1 MGPRK
6 FGFAPGGNNGD
17 KYGISDVNRRE
28 YRDMVMRKYHENSA
42 KSNSKITEPKIE
54 NAITENKVNVA
65 EENNIEAN
73 SPKVENAAGN
83 MKSEK
88 VDYIDWPDWRIVVGY
103 GEKEDRQAEA
113 EDEIADVNNAEIS
126 ELKDEPIVEDV
137 NSIVEDAE
145 PSAKVDNA
153 IEDVKPVVEDARL
166 SAKELAAIWAESL
179 EAQRLARENYTEDV
193 KPIVEDAKPITEDVN
208 SENQNTMQPDKARE
222 EYYARKHEERAAQ
235 LAQFRMNE
243 YKEKTG
249 EQVDKNESDRKLELR
264 HQFDQIK
271 LETDTFLKMQAGL
284 GLMNEKEIRDY
295 KDNLN
300 KQEKNALE
308 YMRDGGDGSLAP
320 MENLMKRSLD
330 QISVFEAN
338 IQATPEY
345 QEMER
350 KKALVKK
357 GLDAIKERRGN
368 DAELGV
374 NDFHFKEKAYKMQAN
389 LAEREFL
396 AKAFS
401 AEDKKNTNEAL
412 NAATEKFNKLDEE
425 AIKLTRELKAG
436 GRKLTFEDYQKIDA
450 AWGASAAAEAKVNE
464 IKNADR
470 KEIAFD
476 FAKNQYEK
484 VHKGEQMNGV
494 EGSFLSKFN
503 VLTGEDTIEKFEPTV
518 KDKMGE
524 VAAKMTNKEDTPEGN
539 PEGESGDNPKGD
551 PEVDPSSDSKDPEV
565 DPNGKPKDPEA
576 DPNGK
581 PKDSEA
587 DPNGKP
593 KDSEADPNSD
603 PKDPEV
609 DPSSDSKDPEVDPS
623 GDPKDPEVDPN
634 GKPKDPEADP
644 NGKPKD
650 SEADPSDSEKDKKKG
665 LVAGVIDKIK
675 KHSHNIKLFLGVAG
689 AAVAIAFLAQ
699 SGSKFFAN
707 NTAVEQG
714 MDKENN
720 GNTDGDVEGALAEHD
735 AGNEVDSLIK
745 GNSFNI
751 MVDGNETK
759 IELND
764 NINPEF
770 PGFTDSRRSGNDMT
784 FVDRSGLESLKE
796 QGASSEALGA
806 EGMKEILNTM
816 ENPNMASYLGASFGA
831 FEMADSPTAVNDIT
845 YMIQHGD
852 AEAQVAIKEK
862 ANNTIANFLEGSTLK
877 LGSIMNETYQ
887 SGYASNNGG
896 EGNLQVDMALDKDGV
911 FHKDQAVEFVYAE
924 NKDGENIMDMN
935 VRDGFKE
942 NSLRA
947 LGVIEKNASDGEV
960 MNIMSSVKILGINV
974 KCGQVIFQYL
984 KTEKKE
990 VTKTVDKTEVTT
1002 SVVTPENVE
1011 VVENKEPEPSKPKN
1025 ETPPSTPKENPKTP
1039 ENNASEGKTNTA
1051 STDGNQQK
1059 MGKVEADKAI
1069 YEFGDENHDAT
1080 KQLPGSEIEDKAV
1093 FDQMVREAAK
1103 QNLTPNSYV
1112 TTQDN
1117 SQGVVHQE
1125 DVATEKQADAENRSV
1140 LAEEKPVERQDI
1152 QGSHSE
1158 DKSFSDNDLGNIAK
1172 EAKADNTL
1180 AHESGQTTTVDTT
1193 SSSEQ

>member
-54 NAITENKVNVA
+54 NAIAENKVNVA

-88 VDYIDWPDWRIVVGY
+88 VDYIDWPDWRMVVGY

-113 EDEIADVNNAEIS
+113 EDETADVNNAEIS

-137 NSIVEDAE
+137 KSIVEDAE

-284 GLMNEKEIRDY
+284 GLMSEKEIRDY

-308 YMRDGGDGSLAP
+308 YMREGGDGSLAP

-436 GRKLTFEDYQKIDA
+436 GRKLTFEDYQKIDT

-464 IKNADR
+464 IKNADK

-518 KDKMGE
+518 KDKMGG

-539 PEGESGDNPKGD
+539 PEGESGDNPKGN
-551 PEVDPSSDSKDPEV
+551 PEVDPSGDPKDPET

-576 DPNGK
+576 DP
-581 PKDSEA
+581 
-587 DPNGKP
+587 
-593 KDSEADPNSD
+593 
-603 PKDPEV
+603 
-609 DPSSDSKDPEVDPS
+609 S
-623 GDPKDPEVDPN
+623 GDPKDPETDPN
-634 GKPKDPEADP
+634 GKPKDPEVDP

-675 KHSHNIKLFLGVAG
+675 KHGHNIKLFLGVAAG
-689 AAVAIAFLAQ
+689 AAMIAFLAQ

-714 MDKENN
+714 MDKDNN
-720 GNTDGDVEGALAEHD
+720 GDTDGNVAEALEKHD
-735 AGNEVDSLIK
+735 ASGETDGSENEKLNETVSYNVIVDGVEKTVELSDEVDTSAPDFT
-745 GNSFNI
+745 NPNRH
-751 MVDGNETK
+751 
-759 IELND
+759 LND
-764 NINPEF
+764 F
-770 PGFTDSRRSGNDMT
+770 GYMDM
-784 FVDRSGLESLKE
+784 SKLKEMKE
-796 QGASSEALGA
+796 QGASEEAMGFEAMNMLNEALRNPHILANTGA
-806 EGMKEILNTM
+806 NLGVFGDIDSYEDVNEITN
-816 ENPNMASYLGASFGA
+816 
-831 FEMADSPTAVNDIT
+831 
-845 YMIQHGD
+845 MIQNGD
-852 AEAQVAIKEK
+852 DESRAAIRHEVNEALAEFWNGATPKIGTLKAGTPYESCFATQVGGDGNFQINIARDMNGVVHDYDVFYLYGEKDGQDIFNKNELGGIKEK
-862 ANNTIANFLEGSTLK
+862 MMK
-877 LGSIMNETYQ
+877 
-887 SGYASNNGG
+887 
-896 EGNLQVDMALDKDGV
+896 K
-911 FHKDQAVEFVYAE
+911 
-924 NKDGENIMDMN
+924 
-935 VRDGFKE
+935 
-942 NSLRA
+942 
-947 LGVIEKNASDGEV
+947 LGVIKATDNADVRMAKMESGHCIVLEDCAGQDGYV
-960 MNIMSSVKILGINV
+960 LDVKDVPVLHFNQKKTNV
-974 KCGQVIFQYL
+974 D
-984 KTEKKE
+984 
-990 VTKTVDKTEVTT
+990 VTPTN
-1002 SVVTPENVE
+1002 TPENTE
-1011 VVENKEPEPSKPKN
+1011 TNNDKPAPKNETSAPKPKN
-1025 ETPPSTPKENPKTP
+1025 ETPPAPTPNGNPKTP
-1039 ENNASEGKTNTA
+1039 ENNVNDGKTNTA
-1051 STDGNQQK
+1051 SANEDDIKLGEVVK
-1059 MGKVEADKAI
+1059 EAGFTNREGMNDL
-1069 YEFGDENHDAT
+1069 NVQT
-1080 KQLPGSEIEDKAV
+1080 NLPGSEVTDKAQ
-1093 FDQMVREAAK
+1093 FDAMVKESIE
-1103 QNLTPNSYV
+1103 QNSNPN
-1112 TTQDN
+1112 TTWTFQDN
-1117 SQGVVHQE
+1117 SQGIVHQE
-1125 DVATEKQADAENRSV
+1125 GVATEKQADAENRSV
-1140 LAEEKPVERQDI
+1140 LPPETRPEQSTPE
-1152 QGSHSE
+1152 GSVSAGDKTSTAE
-1158 DKSFSDNDLGNIAK
+1158 DKDGLMSAAKSDN
-1172 EAKADNTL
+1172 TT
-1180 AHESGQTTTVDTT
+1180 AHESGQTRTVET
-1193 SSSEQ
+1193 SVSE

>member
-1 MGPRK
+1 MSVRNMNSVPS
-6 FGFAPGGNNGD
+6 GNNGD
-17 KYGISDVNRRE
+17 KDGMLDVNSRE
-28 YRDMVMRKYHENSA
+28 YKMNRQGYVDWRKE
-42 KSNSKITEPKIE
+42 KSE
-54 NAITENKVNVA
+54 
-65 EENNIEAN
+65 
-73 SPKVENAAGN
+73 
-83 MKSEK
+83 SEK
-88 VDYIDWPDWRIVVGY
+88 V
-103 GEKEDRQAEA
+103 QA
-113 EDEIADVNNAEIS
+113 
-126 ELKDEPIVEDV
+126 
-137 NSIVEDAE
+137 
-145 PSAKVDNA
+145 
-153 IEDVKPVVEDARL
+153 
-166 SAKELAAIWAESL
+166 L
-179 EAQRLARENYTEDV
+179 EVQRLAREKYYKEQHNL
-193 KPIVEDAKPITEDVN
+193 
-208 SENQNTMQPDKARE
+208 RE
-222 EYYARKHEERAAQ
+222 EQYNHEAGTSKDAER
-235 LAQFRMNE
+235 NE
-243 YKEKTG
+243 
-249 EQVDKNESDRKLELR
+249 NDRKIELR
-264 HQFDQIK
+264 HQFDQVK
-271 LETDTFLKMQAGL
+271 LEADTFLKMQAGL
-284 GLMNEKEIRDY
+284 GLMNEKEIREY

-308 YMRDGGDGSLAP
+308 YMRDGGEGSLVP

-330 QISVFEAN
+330 QISDFEAK

-345 QEMER
+345 QEMIR
-350 KKALVKK
+350 KKMLARK

-368 DAELGV
+368 DADLGV
-374 NDFHFKEKAYKMQAN
+374 NDFRFKEKVYKMQAN

-396 AKAFS
+396 SKAFS

-412 NAATEKFNKLDEE
+412 DAATEKFNKLDEE

-450 AWGASAAAEAKVNE
+450 AWGASAAAEAKMNE
-464 IKNADR
+464 IKNADK

-476 FAKNQYEK
+476 FAQNQYK
-484 VHKGEQMNGV
+484 KIQKGEQMSGV

-503 VLTGEDTIEKFEPTV
+503 VLTGEDTIDKFEPTV
-518 KDKMGE
+518 KDKLGKAAAMITETMDSVDNGKTDTKTEGGVENDSKQTVELPPAIIPGE
-524 VAAKMTNKEDTPEGN
+524 GVKKENQLINPGVEGGK
-539 PEGESGDNPKGD
+539 PGEGAEGE
-551 PEVDPSSDSKDPEV
+551 
-565 DPNGKPKDPEA
+565 PKDL
-576 DPNGK
+576 
-581 PKDSEA
+581 
-587 DPNGKP
+587 
-593 KDSEADPNSD
+593 
-603 PKDPEV
+603 
-609 DPSSDSKDPEVDPS
+609 
-623 GDPKDPEVDPN
+623 
-634 GKPKDPEADP
+634 
-644 NGKPKD
+644 
-650 SEADPSDSEKDKKKG
+650 EKEKKKG
-665 LVAGVIDKIK
+665 LVASVVEKIK
-675 KHSHNIKLFLGVAG
+675 KHGEGIKKFLLGAG
-689 AAVAIAFLAQ
+689 IIAAVALAAY
-699 SGSKFFAN
+699 GGNKFNTNN
-707 NTAVEQG
+707 NTAVEKS
-714 MDKENN
+714 MDNN
-720 GNTDGDVEGALAEHD
+720 GDTDGNVEEALAEHD
-735 AGNEVDSLIK
+735 AGSEVDSLIK

-990 VTKTVDKTEVTT
+990 ATKTVDKTEVTT

-1039 ENNASEGKTNTA
+1039 ENNVSEGKTNTA

-1103 QNLTPNSYV
+1103 QDLTPNSYV

-1117 SQGVVHQE
+1117 SQGIVHQE
-1125 DVATEKQADAENRSV
+1125 GVATEKQVDAENRSV
-1140 LAEEKPVERQDI
+1140 LPEEKTVVREDI

-1158 DKSFSDNDLGNIAK
+1158 DKSLTDVDIADAVRSANSDNKI
-1172 EAKADNTL
+1172 
-1180 AHESGQTTTVDTT
+1180 AHESGQTTTVDAT

>member
-1 MGPRK
+1 MGPK
-6 FGFAPGGNNGD
+6 NMNSAPSGNNNG
-17 KYGISDVNRRE
+17 
-28 YRDMVMRKYHENSA
+28 
-42 KSNSKITEPKIE
+42 
-54 NAITENKVNVA
+54 
-65 EENNIEAN
+65 
-73 SPKVENAAGN
+73 
-83 MKSEK
+83 
-88 VDYIDWPDWRIVVGY
+88 
-103 GEKEDRQAEA
+103 
-113 EDEIADVNNAEIS
+113 
-126 ELKDEPIVEDV
+126 
-137 NSIVEDAE
+137 
-145 PSAKVDNA
+145 
-153 IEDVKPVVEDARL
+153 L
-166 SAKELAAIWAESL
+166 SAKE
-179 EAQRLARENYTEDV
+179 QYYKDQHDARV
-193 KPIVEDAKPITEDVN
+193 
-208 SENQNTMQPDKARE
+208 
-222 EYYARKHEERAAQ
+222 AQ
-235 LAQFRMNE
+235 LAHFRMNNFKDSNGE
-243 YKEKTG
+243 SVDRGEK
-249 EQVDKNESDRKLELR
+249 DRKLELR

-284 GLMNEKEIRDY
+284 GLMSEKEIREY

-300 KQEKNALE
+300 RQENNALE
-308 YMRDGGDGSLAP
+308 YMRDGGDGNFAP
-320 MENLMKRSLD
+320 MENLMKRTLD
-330 QISVFEAN
+330 QISDFEAK

-345 QEMER
+345 QEMEQ
-350 KKALVKK
+350 KKALAKK
-357 GLDAIKERRGN
+357 GLDMIKERRDN
-368 DAELGV
+368 DANLGV
-374 NDFHFKEKAYKMQAN
+374 NDFHYKEKVYKMQAN
-389 LAEREFL
+389 LAEKDFL

-401 AEDKKNTNEAL
+401 AEDKKNSNEAL
-412 NAATEKFNKLDEE
+412 DAATEKFNKLDEE

-450 AWGASAAAEAKVNE
+450 AWGASAAAEAKMNE
-464 IKNADR
+464 IKNADK

-476 FAKNQYEK
+476 FAQNQYK
-484 VHKGEQMNGV
+484 KIQKGEQMSGV

-503 VLTGEDTIEKFEPTV
+503 VLTGEDTVEKFEPTV

-524 VAAKMTNKEDTPEGN
+524 VAAKITDVEET
-539 PEGESGDNPKGD
+539 
-551 PEVDPSSDSKDPEV
+551 
-565 DPNGKPKDPEA
+565 
-576 DPNGK
+576 
-581 PKDSEA
+581 
-587 DPNGKP
+587 
-593 KDSEADPNSD
+593 
-603 PKDPEV
+603 
-609 DPSSDSKDPEVDPS
+609 
-623 GDPKDPEVDPN
+623 
-634 GKPKDPEADP
+634 
-644 NGKPKD
+644 
-650 SEADPSDSEKDKKKG
+650 SEKDKAEDKIEEVAENESKQTVEFPPAIVPGEELKNENQIELSKDKKDNVDFGGISAEKIAEMEKTGGPVLLDADNQIWMQKLPKDQLEQLQKMLPKDQLEQLQKILEKQKNGTSKAEVVDSNKEEVEEPGEKSETKESDTESANIESSEKENSETEKKKG
-665 LVAGVIDKIK
+665 IVAGVIEKIK
-675 KHSHNIKLFLGVAG
+675 KHSDGIKRFALIAWTG
-689 AAVAIAFLAQ
+689 AMIALAAH
-699 SGSKFFAN
+699 GGNKINTNN
-707 NTAVEQG
+707 NTAVEKS
-714 MDKENN
+714 MDNS
-720 GNTDGDVEGALAEHD
+720 GNTDGNVEEALAEHD
-735 AGNEVDSLIK
+735 AGSEVDSLIK

-816 ENPNMASYLGASFGA
+816 ENPNMVSYLGASFGA

-852 AEAQVAIKEK
+852 TEAQVAIKEK

-990 VTKTVDKTEVTT
+990 ATKTLNKTEVTT

-1039 ENNASEGKTNTA
+1039 ENNVSEGKTNTA

-1103 QNLTPNSYV
+1103 QDLTPNSYV

-1117 SQGVVHQE
+1117 SQGIVHQE
-1125 DVATEKQADAENRSV
+1125 GVATEKQVDAEKRSV
-1140 LAEEKPVERQDI
+1140 LPEEKTVVREDI

-1158 DKSFSDNDLGNIAK
+1158 DKSLTDVDIADAVRSANSDNKI
-1172 EAKADNTL
+1172 
-1180 AHESGQTTTVDTT
+1180 AHESGQTTTVDAT

>member
-1 MGPRK
+1 MGPK
-6 FGFAPGGNNGD
+6 NMNFAPSRDNN
-17 KYGISDVNRRE
+17 N
-28 YRDMVMRKYHENSA
+28 
-42 KSNSKITEPKIE
+42 
-54 NAITENKVNVA
+54 
-65 EENNIEAN
+65 
-73 SPKVENAAGN
+73 
-83 MKSEK
+83 
-88 VDYIDWPDWRIVVGY
+88 
-103 GEKEDRQAEA
+103 
-113 EDEIADVNNAEIS
+113 
-126 ELKDEPIVEDV
+126 
-137 NSIVEDAE
+137 
-145 PSAKVDNA
+145 
-153 IEDVKPVVEDARL
+153 L
-166 SAKELAAIWAESL
+166 SAKE
-179 EAQRLARENYTEDV
+179 QYYKDQHDARV
-193 KPIVEDAKPITEDVN
+193 
-208 SENQNTMQPDKARE
+208 
-222 EYYARKHEERAAQ
+222 AQ
-235 LAQFRMNE
+235 LSQFRMNNF
-243 YKEKTG
+243 KETNG
-249 EQVDKNESDRKLELR
+249 ENVDRGESDRKLELR
-264 HQFDQIK
+264 HQFDQVK
-271 LETDTFLKMQAGL
+271 LEADTFLKMQAGL
-284 GLMNEKEIRDY
+284 GLMNEKEIREY

-300 KQEKNALE
+300 KQEMNALD
-308 YMRDGGDGSLAP
+308 YMRDGGDGSFAP
-320 MENLMKRSLD
+320 MENLMKRTLD
-330 QISVFEAN
+330 QISDFEAK

-345 QEMER
+345 QEMEQ
-350 KKALVKK
+350 KKALAKK
-357 GLDAIKERRGN
+357 GLDMIKERREN
-368 DAELGV
+368 DANLGV
-374 NDFHFKEKAYKMQAN
+374 NDFRYKEKVYKMQAN
-389 LAEREFL
+389 LAEKDFL
-396 AKAFS
+396 VKAFS
-401 AEDKKNTNEAL
+401 AEDKKNSNEAL
-412 NAATEKFNKLDEE
+412 DAATEKFNKLDEE

-450 AWGASAAAEAKVNE
+450 AWGASAAAEAKMNE
-464 IKNADR
+464 IKNADK

-476 FAKNQYEK
+476 FAQNQYK
-484 VHKGEQMNGV
+484 KIQKGEQMSGV

-524 VAAKMTNKEDTPEGN
+524 VAAKITDVEET
-539 PEGESGDNPKGD
+539 
-551 PEVDPSSDSKDPEV
+551 
-565 DPNGKPKDPEA
+565 
-576 DPNGK
+576 
-581 PKDSEA
+581 
-587 DPNGKP
+587 
-593 KDSEADPNSD
+593 
-603 PKDPEV
+603 
-609 DPSSDSKDPEVDPS
+609 
-623 GDPKDPEVDPN
+623 
-634 GKPKDPEADP
+634 
-644 NGKPKD
+644 
-650 SEADPSDSEKDKKKG
+650 SEKDKAEDKIEEVAENESKQTVEFSPAIVPGEESKSENQLESTKDKKDEVDFGGISAEKIAEMERTGGPVLLDADNQIWMQKLPKDQLEQLQKMLPKDQLEQLQKILENQKNGTSKAEVVDSNKEEVEEPGEKSETKESDTENADIESSEKENSETEKKKG
-665 LVAGVIDKIK
+665 IVAGVIEKIK
-675 KHSHNIKLFLGVAG
+675 KHSEGIKRFALIAGIGALVAL
-689 AAVAIAFLAQ
+689 AAH
-699 SGSKFFAN
+699 GGNKFNAN
-707 NTAVEQG
+707 NTAVEKS
-714 MDKENN
+714 MDNN
-720 GNTDGDVEGALAEHD
+720 GDTDGNVGEALAEHD
-735 AGNEVDSLIK
+735 TGSEVDSLIK

-960 MNIMSSVKILGINV
+960 MNIMSSIKILGINV

-990 VTKTVDKTEVTT
+990 ATKTVDKTEVTT
-1002 SVVTPENVE
+1002 SVVTPENIE

-1039 ENNASEGKTNTA
+1039 ENNVSEGKTNTA

-1103 QNLTPNSYV
+1103 QDLTPNSYV

-1117 SQGVVHQE
+1117 SQGIVHQE
-1125 DVATEKQADAENRSV
+1125 GVATEKQVDAENRSV
-1140 LAEEKPVERQDI
+1140 LPEEKTVVREDI

-1158 DKSFSDNDLGNIAK
+1158 DKSLTDVDIADAVRSANSDNKI
-1172 EAKADNTL
+1172 
-1180 AHESGQTTTVDTT
+1180 AHESGQTTTVDAT

>member
-1 MGPRK
+1 MGPK
-6 FGFAPGGNNGD
+6 NMNSAPSGNNNG
-17 KYGISDVNRRE
+17 
-28 YRDMVMRKYHENSA
+28 
-42 KSNSKITEPKIE
+42 
-54 NAITENKVNVA
+54 
-65 EENNIEAN
+65 
-73 SPKVENAAGN
+73 
-83 MKSEK
+83 
-88 VDYIDWPDWRIVVGY
+88 
-103 GEKEDRQAEA
+103 
-113 EDEIADVNNAEIS
+113 
-126 ELKDEPIVEDV
+126 
-137 NSIVEDAE
+137 
-145 PSAKVDNA
+145 
-153 IEDVKPVVEDARL
+153 L
-166 SAKELAAIWAESL
+166 SAKE
-179 EAQRLARENYTEDV
+179 QYYKDQHDARV
-193 KPIVEDAKPITEDVN
+193 
-208 SENQNTMQPDKARE
+208 
-222 EYYARKHEERAAQ
+222 AQ
-235 LAQFRMNE
+235 LAQFRMNNFKDSNGE
-243 YKEKTG
+243 SVDRGEK
-249 EQVDKNESDRKLELR
+249 DRKLELR

-284 GLMNEKEIRDY
+284 GLMSEKEIREY

-300 KQEKNALE
+300 RQENNALE
-308 YMRDGGDGSLAP
+308 YMRDGGEGSLVP

-330 QISVFEAN
+330 QISDFEAK

-345 QEMER
+345 QEMEQ
-350 KKALVKK
+350 KKALAKK
-357 GLDAIKERRGN
+357 GLDMIKERRDN
-368 DAELGV
+368 DANLGV
-374 NDFHFKEKAYKMQAN
+374 NDFHYKEKVYKMQAN
-389 LAEREFL
+389 LAEKDFL

-401 AEDKKNTNEAL
+401 AEDKKNSNEAL
-412 NAATEKFNKLDEE
+412 DAATEKFNKLDEE

-450 AWGASAAAEAKVNE
+450 AWGASAAAEAKMNE
-464 IKNADR
+464 IKNADK

-476 FAKNQYEK
+476 FAQNQYK
-484 VHKGEQMNGV
+484 KIQKGEQMSGV

-503 VLTGEDTIEKFEPTV
+503 VLTGEDTVEKFEPTV

-524 VAAKMTNKEDTPEGN
+524 VAARITDVEET
-539 PEGESGDNPKGD
+539 
-551 PEVDPSSDSKDPEV
+551 
-565 DPNGKPKDPEA
+565 
-576 DPNGK
+576 
-581 PKDSEA
+581 
-587 DPNGKP
+587 
-593 KDSEADPNSD
+593 
-603 PKDPEV
+603 
-609 DPSSDSKDPEVDPS
+609 
-623 GDPKDPEVDPN
+623 
-634 GKPKDPEADP
+634 
-644 NGKPKD
+644 
-650 SEADPSDSEKDKKKG
+650 SEKDKAEDKIEEVAENESKQTVVFPPAIVPGEELKNENQIELSKDKKDNVDFGGISAEKIAEMEKTGGPVLLDADNQIWMQKLPKDQLEQLQKMLPKDQLEQLQKILEEQKNGNSKTEAIDSNSNKTEEPSEKSETKESDTEDAEIENSEKENSETEKKKG
-665 LVAGVIDKIK
+665 FVAGVIEKIK
-675 KHSHNIKLFLGVAG
+675 KHSEGIKRFALVAG
-689 AAVAIAFLAQ
+689 IGALVALAAH
-699 SGSKFFAN
+699 GGNKFNAN
-707 NTAVEQG
+707 SNTAVEKS
-714 MDKENN
+714 MDNN
-720 GNTDGDVEGALAEHD
+720 GGTDGNVEGALAEHD
-735 AGNEVDSLIK
+735 TGSEVDSLIK

-770 PGFTDSRRSGNDMT
+770 PGFTDARRSGNDMT

-1002 SVVTPENVE
+1002 PVVTPENVE

-1025 ETPPSTPKENPKTP
+1025 ETPAPTPKENPKTP
-1039 ENNASEGKTNTA
+1039 ENNVSEGKTNTA
-1051 STDGNQQK
+1051 SANDGASKRDYTNRDSASEYLK
-1059 MGKVEADKAI
+1059 GE
-1069 YEFGDENHDAT
+1069 DERNAQT
-1080 KQLPGSEIEDKAV
+1080 NLPGSEITDKAQ
-1093 FDQMVREAAK
+1093 FDAMVKESIE
-1103 QNLTPNSYV
+1103 QNSNPN
-1112 TTQDN
+1112 TTWTFQDN
-1117 SQGVVHQE
+1117 SQGIVHQE
-1125 DVATEKQADAENRSV
+1125 GVATEKQTDAENRSV
-1140 LAEEKPVERQDI
+1140 LAEEKPVVSEDV
-1152 QGSHSE
+1152 QGSHGE
-1158 DKSFSDNDLGNIAK
+1158 NKSLTDVDIADAVRSATSDNK
-1172 EAKADNTL
+1172 L
-1180 AHESGQTTTVDTT
+1180 AHESGQTRTVNIDTN
-1193 SSSEQ
+1193 SEQ

>member
-1 MGPRK
+1 MGPK
-6 FGFAPGGNNGD
+6 NMNSAPSGNNNG
-17 KYGISDVNRRE
+17 
-28 YRDMVMRKYHENSA
+28 
-42 KSNSKITEPKIE
+42 
-54 NAITENKVNVA
+54 
-65 EENNIEAN
+65 
-73 SPKVENAAGN
+73 
-83 MKSEK
+83 
-88 VDYIDWPDWRIVVGY
+88 
-103 GEKEDRQAEA
+103 
-113 EDEIADVNNAEIS
+113 
-126 ELKDEPIVEDV
+126 
-137 NSIVEDAE
+137 
-145 PSAKVDNA
+145 
-153 IEDVKPVVEDARL
+153 L
-166 SAKELAAIWAESL
+166 SAKE
-179 EAQRLARENYTEDV
+179 QYYKDQHDARV
-193 KPIVEDAKPITEDVN
+193 
-208 SENQNTMQPDKARE
+208 
-222 EYYARKHEERAAQ
+222 AQ
-235 LAQFRMNE
+235 LAQFRMNNFKDSNGE
-243 YKEKTG
+243 SVDRGEK
-249 EQVDKNESDRKLELR
+249 DRKLELR

-284 GLMNEKEIRDY
+284 GLMSEKEIREY

-300 KQEKNALE
+300 RQENNALE
-308 YMRDGGDGSLAP
+308 YMRDGGDGNFAP
-320 MENLMKRSLD
+320 MENLMKRTLD
-330 QISVFEAN
+330 QISDFEAK

-345 QEMER
+345 QEMEQ
-350 KKALVKK
+350 KKALAKK
-357 GLDAIKERRGN
+357 GLDMIKERRDN
-368 DAELGV
+368 DANLGV
-374 NDFHFKEKAYKMQAN
+374 NDFHYKEKVYKMQAN
-389 LAEREFL
+389 LAEKDFL

-401 AEDKKNTNEAL
+401 AEDKKNSNEAL
-412 NAATEKFNKLDEE
+412 DAATEKFNKLDEE

-450 AWGASAAAEAKVNE
+450 AWGASAAAEAKMNE
-464 IKNADR
+464 IKNADK

-476 FAKNQYEK
+476 FAQNQYK
-484 VHKGEQMNGV
+484 KIQKGEQMSGV

-503 VLTGEDTIEKFEPTV
+503 VLTGEDTVEKFEPTV

-524 VAAKMTNKEDTPEGN
+524 VAAKITDVEET
-539 PEGESGDNPKGD
+539 
-551 PEVDPSSDSKDPEV
+551 
-565 DPNGKPKDPEA
+565 
-576 DPNGK
+576 
-581 PKDSEA
+581 
-587 DPNGKP
+587 
-593 KDSEADPNSD
+593 
-603 PKDPEV
+603 
-609 DPSSDSKDPEVDPS
+609 
-623 GDPKDPEVDPN
+623 
-634 GKPKDPEADP
+634 
-644 NGKPKD
+644 
-650 SEADPSDSEKDKKKG
+650 SEKDKAEDKIEEVAENESKQTVEFPPAIVPGEELKNENQIELSKDKKDNVDFG
-665 LVAGVIDKIK
+665 GISAEKIAEMEKTGGPVLLDADNQIWMQKLPKDQLEQLQKMLPKDQLEQLQKILENQKNGNSKTETVDPNSEATEGSSEKSETKESDTEDADIRNSEKESSETEKKKSIVAGVIEKIK
-675 KHSHNIKLFLGVAG
+675 KHSDGIKRFALIAWTG
-689 AAVAIAFLAQ
+689 AMIALAAH
-699 SGSKFFAN
+699 GGNKINTNN
-707 NTAVEQG
+707 NTAVEKS
-714 MDKENN
+714 MDNSGDTN
-720 GNTDGDVEGALAEHD
+720 GNVEEALAEYD
-735 AGNEVDSLIK
+735 AGSEVDSLIK

-862 ANNTIANFLEGSTLK
+862 ANNTIASFLEGSTLK

-1002 SVVTPENVE
+1002 PVVTPENVE

-1025 ETPPSTPKENPKTP
+1025 ETPAPTPKENPKTP
-1039 ENNASEGKTNTA
+1039 ENNVSEGKTNTA
-1051 STDGNQQK
+1051 SANEDDIKLSETVKEAGFANREGNDERNVQTNTPGGEVTD
-1059 MGKVEADKAI
+1059 AA
-1069 YEFGDENHDAT
+1069 H
-1080 KQLPGSEIEDKAV
+1080 

-1103 QNLTPNSYV
+1103 QDLTPNSFI

-1117 SQGVVHQE
+1117 SQGIVHQE
-1125 DVATEKQADAENRSV
+1125 GVATEKQTDAKNKSV
-1140 LAEEKPVERQDI
+1140 LPEESRPEQSNPE
-1152 QGSHSE
+1152 GSVLKE
-1158 DKSFSDNDLGNIAK
+1158 DKAETAQD
-1172 EAKADNTL
+1172 KADLMSAANADNAK
-1180 AHESGQTTTVDTT
+1180 AHESGQTRTVNIDTT
-1193 SSSEQ
+1193 SEQ

>member
-1 MGPRK
+1 MGPK
-6 FGFAPGGNNGD
+6 NMNSAPSGNNNG
-17 KYGISDVNRRE
+17 
-28 YRDMVMRKYHENSA
+28 
-42 KSNSKITEPKIE
+42 
-54 NAITENKVNVA
+54 
-65 EENNIEAN
+65 
-73 SPKVENAAGN
+73 
-83 MKSEK
+83 
-88 VDYIDWPDWRIVVGY
+88 
-103 GEKEDRQAEA
+103 
-113 EDEIADVNNAEIS
+113 
-126 ELKDEPIVEDV
+126 
-137 NSIVEDAE
+137 
-145 PSAKVDNA
+145 
-153 IEDVKPVVEDARL
+153 L
-166 SAKELAAIWAESL
+166 SAKE
-179 EAQRLARENYTEDV
+179 QYYKDQHDARV
-193 KPIVEDAKPITEDVN
+193 
-208 SENQNTMQPDKARE
+208 
-222 EYYARKHEERAAQ
+222 AQ
-235 LAQFRMNE
+235 LAQFRMNNFKDSNGE
-243 YKEKTG
+243 SVDRGEK
-249 EQVDKNESDRKLELR
+249 DRKLELR

-284 GLMNEKEIRDY
+284 GLMSEKEIREY

-300 KQEKNALE
+300 RQENNALE
-308 YMRDGGDGSLAP
+308 YMRDGGDGNFAP
-320 MENLMKRSLD
+320 MENLMKRTLD
-330 QISVFEAN
+330 QISDFEAK

-345 QEMER
+345 QEMEQ
-350 KKALVKK
+350 KKALAKK
-357 GLDAIKERRGN
+357 GLDMIKERRDN
-368 DAELGV
+368 DANLGV
-374 NDFHFKEKAYKMQAN
+374 NDFHYKEKVYKMQAN
-389 LAEREFL
+389 LAEKDFL

-401 AEDKKNTNEAL
+401 AEDKKNSNEAL
-412 NAATEKFNKLDEE
+412 DAATEKFNKLDEE

-450 AWGASAAAEAKVNE
+450 AWGASAAAEAKMNE
-464 IKNADR
+464 IKNADK

-476 FAKNQYEK
+476 FAQNQYK
-484 VHKGEQMNGV
+484 KIQKGEQMSGV

-503 VLTGEDTIEKFEPTV
+503 VLTGEDTVEKFEPTV

-524 VAAKMTNKEDTPEGN
+524 VAAKITDVEET
-539 PEGESGDNPKGD
+539 
-551 PEVDPSSDSKDPEV
+551 
-565 DPNGKPKDPEA
+565 
-576 DPNGK
+576 
-581 PKDSEA
+581 
-587 DPNGKP
+587 
-593 KDSEADPNSD
+593 
-603 PKDPEV
+603 
-609 DPSSDSKDPEVDPS
+609 
-623 GDPKDPEVDPN
+623 
-634 GKPKDPEADP
+634 
-644 NGKPKD
+644 
-650 SEADPSDSEKDKKKG
+650 SEKDKAEDKIEEVAENESKQTVEFPPAIVPGEELKNENQIELSKDKKDNVDFGGISAEKIAEMEKTGGPVLLDADNQIWMQKLPKDQLEQLQKMLEKQKNGNSKTETVDPNSETTEEPSEKSETKESDIEGANIESSKKENSEKENSETEKKKG
-665 LVAGVIDKIK
+665 IVAGVIEKIK
-675 KHSHNIKLFLGVAG
+675 KHSDGIKRFALIAWTG
-689 AAVAIAFLAQ
+689 AMIALAAH
-699 SGSKFFAN
+699 GGNKINTNN
-707 NTAVEQG
+707 NTAVEKS
-714 MDKENN
+714 MDNSGDTN
-720 GNTDGDVEGALAEHD
+720 GNVEEALAEYD
-735 AGNEVDSLIK
+735 AGSEVDPLIK

-764 NINPEF
+764 NVNPEF

-1002 SVVTPENVE
+1002 PVVTPENVE

-1025 ETPPSTPKENPKTP
+1025 ETPAPTPKENPKTP
-1039 ENNASEGKTNTA
+1039 ENNVSEGKTNTA
-1051 STDGNQQK
+1051 SANEDDIKLSKTVKEAGFTNREGN
-1059 MGKVEADKAI
+1059 
-1069 YEFGDENHDAT
+1069 DEHNVQT
-1080 KQLPGSEIEDKAV
+1080 STPGSEVTDAAH

-1103 QNLTPNSYV
+1103 QDLTPNSFI
-1112 TTQDN
+1112 TTEDN
-1117 SQGVVHQE
+1117 SQGIVHQE
-1125 DVATEKQADAENRSV
+1125 GVATEKQTDAKNKSV
-1140 LAEEKPVERQDI
+1140 LPEESRPEQSNPE
-1152 QGSHSE
+1152 GSVSKE
-1158 DKSFSDNDLGNIAK
+1158 DKVVTAQDKADLMSA
-1172 EAKADNTL
+1172 AKADNAK
-1180 AHESGQTTTVDTT
+1180 AHESGQTRTVDIDTN
-1193 SSSEQ
+1193 SEQ

>member
-1 MGPRK
+1 MGPK
-6 FGFAPGGNNGD
+6 NMNSAPSGNNNG
-17 KYGISDVNRRE
+17 
-28 YRDMVMRKYHENSA
+28 
-42 KSNSKITEPKIE
+42 
-54 NAITENKVNVA
+54 
-65 EENNIEAN
+65 
-73 SPKVENAAGN
+73 
-83 MKSEK
+83 
-88 VDYIDWPDWRIVVGY
+88 
-103 GEKEDRQAEA
+103 
-113 EDEIADVNNAEIS
+113 
-126 ELKDEPIVEDV
+126 
-137 NSIVEDAE
+137 
-145 PSAKVDNA
+145 
-153 IEDVKPVVEDARL
+153 L
-166 SAKELAAIWAESL
+166 SAKE
-179 EAQRLARENYTEDV
+179 QYYKNQHDARV
-193 KPIVEDAKPITEDVN
+193 
-208 SENQNTMQPDKARE
+208 
-222 EYYARKHEERAAQ
+222 AQ
-235 LAQFRMNE
+235 LAQFRMNNFKDSNGE
-243 YKEKTG
+243 SVDRGEK
-249 EQVDKNESDRKLELR
+249 DRKLELR

-284 GLMNEKEIRDY
+284 GLMSEKEIREY

-300 KQEKNALE
+300 RQENNALE
-308 YMRDGGDGSLAP
+308 YMRDGGDGNFAP
-320 MENLMKRSLD
+320 MENLMKRTLD
-330 QISVFEAN
+330 QISDFEAK

-345 QEMER
+345 QEMEQ
-350 KKALVKK
+350 KKALAKK
-357 GLDAIKERRGN
+357 GLDMIKERRDN
-368 DAELGV
+368 DANLGV
-374 NDFHFKEKAYKMQAN
+374 NDFHYKEKVYKMQAN
-389 LAEREFL
+389 LAEKDFL

-401 AEDKKNTNEAL
+401 AEDKKNSNEAL
-412 NAATEKFNKLDEE
+412 DAATEKFNKLDEE

-450 AWGASAAAEAKVNE
+450 AWGASAAAEAKMNE
-464 IKNADR
+464 IKNADK

-476 FAKNQYEK
+476 FAQNQYK
-484 VHKGEQMNGV
+484 KIQKGEQMSGV

-503 VLTGEDTIEKFEPTV
+503 VLTGEDTVEKFEPTV

-524 VAAKMTNKEDTPEGN
+524 VAAKITDVEET
-539 PEGESGDNPKGD
+539 
-551 PEVDPSSDSKDPEV
+551 
-565 DPNGKPKDPEA
+565 
-576 DPNGK
+576 
-581 PKDSEA
+581 
-587 DPNGKP
+587 
-593 KDSEADPNSD
+593 
-603 PKDPEV
+603 
-609 DPSSDSKDPEVDPS
+609 
-623 GDPKDPEVDPN
+623 
-634 GKPKDPEADP
+634 
-644 NGKPKD
+644 
-650 SEADPSDSEKDKKKG
+650 SEKDKAEDKIEEVAENESKQTVEFPPAIVPGEELKNENQIELSKDKKDNVDFG
-665 LVAGVIDKIK
+665 GISAEKIAEMEKTGGPVLLDADNQIWMQKLPKDQLEQLQKMLPKDQLEQLQKILENQKNGNSKTETVDPNSEATEGSSEKSETKESDTEDADIRNSEKESSETEKKKSIVAGVIEKIK
-675 KHSHNIKLFLGVAG
+675 KHSDGIKRFALIAWTG
-689 AAVAIAFLAQ
+689 AMIALAAH
-699 SGSKFFAN
+699 GGNKINTNN
-707 NTAVEQG
+707 NTAVEKS
-714 MDKENN
+714 MDNSGDTN
-720 GNTDGDVEGALAEHD
+720 GNVEEALAEYD
-735 AGNEVDSLIK
+735 AGSEVDSLIK

-862 ANNTIANFLEGSTLK
+862 ANNTIASFLEGSTLK

-1002 SVVTPENVE
+1002 PVVTPENVE

-1025 ETPPSTPKENPKTP
+1025 ETPAPTPKENPKTP
-1039 ENNASEGKTNTA
+1039 ENNVNEGKTNTA

-1103 QNLTPNSYV
+1103 QDLTPNSYV

-1125 DVATEKQADAENRSV
+1125 GVATEKQEDAKNRSV
-1140 LAEEKPVERQDI
+1140 LPEEKPVERQDI

-1158 DKSFSDNDLGNIAK
+1158 DKTFSDNDLGNIAK

-1180 AHESGQTTTVDTT
+1180 AHESGQTTTVDTS